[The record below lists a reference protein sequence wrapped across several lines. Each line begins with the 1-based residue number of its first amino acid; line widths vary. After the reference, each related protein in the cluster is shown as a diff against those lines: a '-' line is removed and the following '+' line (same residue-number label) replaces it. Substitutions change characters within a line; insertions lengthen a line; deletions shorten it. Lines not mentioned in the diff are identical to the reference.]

1 MKKAEQ
7 VEPINTLLLE
17 QEIVKWKNQPS
28 EMTQHCLFLVKTGGE
43 KVAEIRNEYGGCSI
57 ERCINFERREGYM
70 ENMRVEVKTDAMLS
84 PEKTKEITSIIE
96 KTIKEIRKTVE
107 KW

>member
-1 MKKAEQ
+1 
-7 VEPINTLLLE
+7 
-17 QEIVKWKNQPS
+17 
-28 EMTQHCLFLVKTGGE
+28 MT
-43 KVAEIRNEYGGCSI
+43 EIRNEYGGCSI

>member
-1 MKKAEQ
+1 M
-7 VEPINTLLLE
+7 
-17 QEIVKWKNQPS
+17 
-28 EMTQHCLFLVKTGGE
+28 FLVKIGGE

>member
-1 MKKAEQ
+1 M
-7 VEPINTLLLE
+7 
-17 QEIVKWKNQPS
+17 
-28 EMTQHCLFLVKTGGE
+28 
-43 KVAEIRNEYGGCSI
+43 AEIRNEYGGCSI
-57 ERCINFERREGYM
+57 ERRINFERREGYM

-84 PEKTKEITSIIE
+84 PEKTKEITLIIE

>member
-1 MKKAEQ
+1 
-7 VEPINTLLLE
+7 
-17 QEIVKWKNQPS
+17 
-28 EMTQHCLFLVKTGGE
+28 
-43 KVAEIRNEYGGCSI
+43 
-57 ERCINFERREGYM
+57 
-70 ENMRVEVKTDAMLS
+70 MRVEVKTDAMLS

>member
-1 MKKAEQ
+1 M
-7 VEPINTLLLE
+7 
-17 QEIVKWKNQPS
+17 
-28 EMTQHCLFLVKTGGE
+28 
-43 KVAEIRNEYGGCSI
+43 AEIRNEYGGCSI
-57 ERCINFERREGYM
+57 ERCINFERREGYG

-84 PEKTKEITSIIE
+84 PKKTKEITLIIE

>member
-1 MKKAEQ
+1 M
-7 VEPINTLLLE
+7 
-17 QEIVKWKNQPS
+17 
-28 EMTQHCLFLVKTGGE
+28 
-43 KVAEIRNEYGGCSI
+43 AEIRNEYGGCSI

-84 PEKTKEITSIIE
+84 PEKTKVHNSWFSPPVIL
-96 KTIKEIRKTVE
+96 

>member
-1 MKKAEQ
+1 M
-7 VEPINTLLLE
+7 
-17 QEIVKWKNQPS
+17 
-28 EMTQHCLFLVKTGGE
+28 
-43 KVAEIRNEYGGCSI
+43 AEIRNEYGGCSI

-84 PEKTKEITSIIE
+84 PEKTKEITSIVE
-96 KTIKEIRKTVE
+96 KAIGEIRKIVE